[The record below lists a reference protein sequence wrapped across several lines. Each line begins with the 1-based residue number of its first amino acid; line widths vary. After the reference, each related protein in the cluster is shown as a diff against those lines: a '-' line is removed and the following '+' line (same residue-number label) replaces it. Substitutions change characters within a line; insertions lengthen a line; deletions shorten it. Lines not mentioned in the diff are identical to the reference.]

1 MREKMTFQIVPAIV
15 NQKQIY
21 RLYLNQKLH
30 SEHEH
35 YKLALYTQIKIEN
48 SISQSGKQTTESGD
62 NGTASKPEPSSGR
75 GY

>member
-1 MREKMTFQIVPAIV
+1 MTFQIVPAIV

-35 YKLALYTQIKIEN
+35 YKLALHTQIKIEN
-48 SISQSGKQTTESGD
+48 SISKSGKQTTESGD
-62 NGTASKPEPSSGR
+62 NRATSEPEPSGGR
-75 GY
+75 GD

>member
-1 MREKMTFQIVPAIV
+1 MTFQIVPAIV

-35 YKLALYTQIKIEN
+35 YKLALHTQIEIKNTILKSRE
-48 SISQSGKQTTESGD
+48 QTTESGD
-62 NGTASKPEPSSGR
+62 NWTASKPEPSSGR
-75 GY
+75 GD